1 MATIIRISGSLRR
14 GSYKTALLR
23 AAAQLIQ
30 MARSCRSR
38 RFVRRIAPNRSAW
51 VQLARGAATLNGHEM
66 KEGDGAALD
75 DEDTVQITGL
85 ADCEVLLF
93 DLN

>member
-1 MATIIRISGSLRR
+1 MATIIG
-14 GSYKTALLR
+14 
-23 AAAQLIQ
+23 
-30 MARSCRSR
+30 
-38 RFVRRIAPNRSAW
+38 IAPNRSAW

-66 KEGDGAALD
+66 KEGDGAGLD
-75 DEDTVQITGL
+75 DEGTVEITAQ